1 MAIGYSKRGKM
12 YARRKLKKRGGMRK
26 KQFGG
31 GGKIKQPVQYFKRT
45 RYEPGFYSLLAGGAA
60 VGASKVFTLND
71 VPQSGEFTAL
81 YDQFQ
86 IKAIKIQLIPRFTE
100 VPNSSTQGNMWSVL
114 DQDDATPPPNIDT
127 VLQYQNVK
135 RTQMNKIHTR
145 YFKPRVAREV
155 FSSGITSTYS
165 PAKNTWI
172 DVAAPGT
179 EHYAI
184 KFWFDSRA
192 TNVIYDVQTTY
203 YLAFKNVR

>member
-1 MAIGYSKRGKM
+1 MYRMPKKYSKKPRRKM
-12 YARRKLKKRGGMRK
+12 YKKR
-26 KQFGG
+26 KQQFMSRRVA
-31 GGKIKQPVQYFKRT
+31 QPVHFFKRT
-45 RYEPGFYSLLAGGAA
+45 RYESAFYNLIAGGVA

-71 VPQSGEFTAL
+71 LPQSSEFTNL
-81 YDQFQ
+81 YDQYQ

-100 VPNSSTQGNMWSVL
+100 VSNTSSQGNMWSIL

-135 RTQMNKIHTR
+135 RTRMNQIHTR
-145 YFKPRVAREV
+145 YFKPRVAKEV

-165 PAKNTWI
+165 PSKNVWV
-172 DVAAPGT
+172 DMAAPGT

-192 TNVIYDVQTTY
+192 TNVVFDIQTTY
-203 YLAFKNVR
+203 YLAMKCVR